1 MNERTWLSAYL
12 IERTA
17 RLLKQ
22 KFARLLY
29 DNDIPLTVDQWIVLR
44 ELEQGNGITQLELSR
59 ICHKDAATL
68 TRILDLLESKTFL
81 KRVPNSKDRR
91 SFHIYITETGKKWVD
106 QIWPLVFGFRE
117 ESFEGI
123 PLTDL
128 IILDAVLNRIYD
140 NLSGV
145 AKNIDTDKKLKESH

>member
-44 ELEQGNGITQLELSR
+44 ELDQDNGITQLELSR

-68 TRILDLLESKTFL
+68 TRILDLLESKSFV

-91 SFHIYITETGKKWVD
+91 SFQIYITDSGKKWVD
-106 QIWPLVFGFRE
+106 QLWPLVYAFRN

-123 PLTDL
+123 PLSEL
-128 IILDAVLNRIYD
+128 VILDSVLNRIYD

-145 AKNIDTDKKLKESH
+145 GKNIDTDKKLEGSH